1 MFPYGNI
8 YIFLPHFFFDYK
20 NMTPRDHEKI
30 REIPISL
37 RGIESIL
44 RVLNNELK
52 DPSSIRQISELT
64 GLSMR
69 VAKNILMQLENLKQV
84 ERIVEKGQ
92 ILPKWGLTGL
102 GKANAKAIEKSSNGL
117 NKKTSHRLLEHL
129 INNIQIPKN
138 ADEQNSKIGATHRNF
153 LNLVDKIKLN
163 LSKSMGICYNLEQP
177 IFAERL
183 GSIIRKLK
191 SIKTNFSSF
200 RVNPLSFYDLQK
212 KGTKKKITA
221 RKKKDFLS
229 EILFI
234 NQILLNQL
242 NIISELELEIN
253 KNLEQEN
260 YRLFNE
266 IYNQIADQIR
276 ILNYLLQKRTSVDDG
291 IHILAED
298 ELILLQKNKVGLSL
312 LKKFLPPLIQDD
324 RKEEMLKECLLSL
337 ISDLLVENSKNY
349 NKPYN
354 IPLVSFYDLAKDQ
367 CKFTGFSVENLEQVL
382 IQIAE
387 QGLISGIIEIK
398 DDENHIFKI
407 VQLKPYDV
415 SVDEIKLI
423 RLAIRLKFLSMAD
436 VMENLGWNQSKV
448 EKHLQT
454 MTNNGLLRHS
464 QSYLQGDKWY
474 ILM

>member
-1 MFPYGNI
+1 
-8 YIFLPHFFFDYK
+8 
-20 NMTPRDHEKI
+20 MTPKDQEKF

-52 DPSSIRQISELT
+52 DPSSIRQISEIS

-84 ERIVEKGQ
+84 ERVVEKGQ
-92 ILPKWGLTGL
+92 ILPKWALTRL
-102 GKANAKAIEKSSNGL
+102 GKANAKALETDLNGGL
-117 NKKTSHRLLEHL
+117 NKKSSDKLLELL
-129 INNIQIPKN
+129 INDIQIPKN
-138 ADEQNSKIGATHRNF
+138 IEEQNTNIGATHRNF
-153 LNLVDKIKLN
+153 LNLLDKVKLN
-163 LSKSMGICYNLEQP
+163 LSKSMGICYNLEKP
-177 IFAERL
+177 VFAERL
-183 GSIIRKLK
+183 GDIIRKLK

-200 RVNPLSFYDLQK
+200 RANPLSYYDLQK

-221 RKKKDFLS
+221 RKKKDILS

-242 NIISELELEIN
+242 NSISELELEIN
-253 KNLEQEN
+253 RCLEQEN
-260 YRLFNE
+260 LRLFSE
-266 IYNQIADQIR
+266 IYNQITEQIR
-276 ILNYLLQKRTSVDDG
+276 ILNFLLQKRTSVDDG
-291 IHILAED
+291 VHILAED
-298 ELILLQKNKVGLSL
+298 ELTLLQKNKVGLSL
-312 LKKFLPPLIQDD
+312 LKKFLPPIVNDE
-324 RKEEMLKECLLSL
+324 RKEELLKECLLSL
-337 ISDLLVENSKNY
+337 ISDLLAENSKNY

-354 IPLVSFYDLAKDQ
+354 IPLVSFYELAKDQ
-367 CKFTGFSVENLEQVL
+367 CKFTGFTVENMEQSL
-382 IQIAE
+382 IKIAE
-387 QGLISGIIEIK
+387 QGLISGIIEIE

-423 RLAIRLKFLSMAD
+423 RLAIRLKSLSMAD
-436 VMENLGWNQSKV
+436 VMENLGWKQSKV
-448 EKHLQT
+448 EKYLQT
-454 MTNNGLLRHS
+454 MTSNGLLRHS

>member
-1 MFPYGNI
+1 
-8 YIFLPHFFFDYK
+8 
-20 NMTPRDHEKI
+20 MTPKDQEKI

-44 RVLNNELK
+44 HVLSNELT

-84 ERIVEKGQ
+84 ERLVEKGQ
-92 ILPKWGLTGL
+92 ILPKWGLTRL
-102 GKANAKAIEKSSNGL
+102 GKENAKAIETNSNGL
-117 NKKTSHRLLEHL
+117 INKTNNRLLELL
-129 INNIQIPKN
+129 INDIQFPKN
-138 ADEQNSKIGATHRNF
+138 VEEQNTKIGATHRNF
-153 LNLVDKIKLN
+153 LNLLDKIKLN
-163 LSKSMGICYNLEQP
+163 LSKSMGICYNLEKP

-183 GSIIRKLK
+183 GDIIRNLK
-191 SIKTNFSSF
+191 SIKINFSSF
-200 RVNPLSFYDLQK
+200 RVNPLSFYELQK

-234 NQILLNQL
+234 NQILLNLL
-242 NIISELELEIN
+242 NFISELELEIN

-260 YRLFNE
+260 YRLFSE
-266 IYNQIADQIR
+266 IYNQITDQIR
-276 ILNYLLQKRTSVDDG
+276 ILNFLLQKRTSVDDG

-298 ELILLQKNKVGLSL
+298 ELILLQKNKIGLSL
-312 LKKFLPPLIQDD
+312 LKKFLPPLLQDD

-354 IPLVSFYDLAKDQ
+354 IPLISFYELAKDQ
-367 CKFTGFSVENLEQVL
+367 CKFTGFTVENMERVL

-415 SVDEIKLI
+415 SVDEIKLL
-423 RLAIRLKFLSMAD
+423 RLAIRLKSFSITD
-436 VMENLGWNQSKV
+436 VMESLNWDQSKV
-448 EKHLQT
+448 EKNLQT

-474 ILM
+474 IIM